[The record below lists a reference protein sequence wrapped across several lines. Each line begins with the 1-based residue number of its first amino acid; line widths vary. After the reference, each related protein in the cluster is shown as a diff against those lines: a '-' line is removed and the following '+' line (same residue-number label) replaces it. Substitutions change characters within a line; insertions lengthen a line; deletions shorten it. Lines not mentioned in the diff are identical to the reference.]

1 MRFFK
6 NYIFLLFE
14 FKFYVKDKSDP
25 SPIVLSNSKVRRE
38 ISLTNLKK
46 KWLIISII
54 VVILIFFLFG
64 IFKLKD
70 TILKKIYKQNYSE
83 YVYKYSEE
91 NEIDPL
97 LTFAIIKAESN
108 FKRNIK
114 SSSGAIGLMQLME
127 ATAVEMANEIGEEIP
142 VTEALYNPEI
152 NIKIGIKYYANLLK
166 HYDGNMYL
174 ALAAYNAGMGNVDKW
189 IEEGILEKD
198 GSNIENIPYKET
210 NNYVRKITRDYK
222 IYKNLYK

>member
-1 MRFFK
+1 M
-6 NYIFLLFE
+6 
-14 FKFYVKDKSDP
+14 
-25 SPIVLSNSKVRRE
+25 
-38 ISLTNLKK
+38 TNLKK

-54 VVILIFFLFG
+54 VIILIFFLFG

-174 ALAAYNAGMGNVDKW
+174 ALAAYNAGMGNVDEW

>member
-1 MRFFK
+1 MEK
-6 NYIFLLFE
+6 II
-14 FKFYVKDKSDP
+14 KSDIQ
-25 SPIVLSNSKVRRE
+25 SSINKLKTIKLS
-38 ISLTNLKK
+38 
-46 KWLIISII
+46 IISII
-54 VVILIFFLFG
+54 VLIIILILLFNV
-64 IFKLKD
+64 IKIQD
-70 TILKKIYKQNYSE
+70 IVIKKIYPQKYAE
-83 YVYKYSEE
+83 YVEKYSVEYGV
-91 NEIDPL
+91 DSL
-97 LTFAIIKAESN
+97 LVYAIIKAESN
-108 FKRNIK
+108 FKPNIK
-114 SSSGAIGLMQLME
+114 SNSNAMGLMQLME
-127 ATAVEMANEIGEEIP
+127 ETAKETAEKIGVEY
-142 VTEALYNPEI
+142 TEGCLYNPEI

>member
-14 FKFYVKDKSDP
+14 FKFYVKDKRDP

>member
-6 NYIFLLFE
+6 NFIFLLFE
-14 FKFYVKDKSDP
+14 FKFYVKDKRDT

-54 VVILIFFLFG
+54 VIILIFFLFG

>member
-6 NYIFLLFE
+6 NFIFLLFE
-14 FKFYVKDKSDP
+14 FKFYVKDKRDT

-54 VVILIFFLFG
+54 VIILIFFLFV

>member
-1 MRFFK
+1 
-6 NYIFLLFE
+6 
-14 FKFYVKDKSDP
+14 
-25 SPIVLSNSKVRRE
+25 
-38 ISLTNLKK
+38 
-46 KWLIISII
+46 
-54 VVILIFFLFG
+54 
-64 IFKLKD
+64 
-70 TILKKIYKQNYSE
+70 
-83 YVYKYSEE
+83 
-91 NEIDPL
+91 
-97 LTFAIIKAESN
+97 
-108 FKRNIK
+108 
-114 SSSGAIGLMQLME
+114 MQLME

-152 NIKIGIKYYANLLK
+152 NIKIGIKYYANLIK